1 MRTVSDLQARP
12 DAPSPSP
19 LLPAVPTRRI
29 AVLLVV
35 AVLVVVGPIVA
46 RATAQPAS
54 RYALTAALVERHSV
68 DIHGYRLGVDH
79 AIYEGRWRSDKAPGQ
94 PLLAV
99 PFFAAGRVLGL
110 DPAAGLHMTGDLGLW
125 WMTFW
130 SSTVPL
136 AALAAMMFL
145 TARRFAP
152 RAALP
157 ATLASVFATLLFPY
171 GAVLYGHCLAAA
183 FAFGG
188 WLAVDRAQER
198 ARARRWLLL
207 GGLLLAAAI
216 AVEYHV
222 AIVAVAVACIAA
234 RRHGRAAGWLAVGA
248 VPPMLAT
255 ALYQWIAFG
264 RPWRL
269 PYAYYAGVINGTSEG
284 GYKIPSP
291 SQVLDVFT
299 GTNGLL
305 LLTPLTVV
313 AIGAAVMCARRGGE
327 TATHAVLALAVTG
340 MYVVMI
346 AGWSGTPIAEDPG
359 PRYLIPALPFLAVPL
374 AVAWERLSR
383 VAVLAAIAGGLM
395 MALATFTDMLVGI
408 GQPRLDG
415 YLDHVRAHAFSQTLW
430 SIGFGD
436 VGTVCYVASV
446 VAVGALLVRGAQQA
460 ALHR

>member
-1 MRTVSDLQARP
+1 
-12 DAPSPSP
+12 
-19 LLPAVPTRRI
+19 
-29 AVLLVV
+29 
-35 AVLVVVGPIVA
+35 
-46 RATAQPAS
+46 
-54 RYALTAALVERHSV
+54 
-68 DIHGYRLGVDH
+68 
-79 AIYEGRWRSDKAPGQ
+79 
-94 PLLAV
+94 
-99 PFFAAGRVLGL
+99 
-110 DPAAGLHMTGDLGLW
+110 
-125 WMTFW
+125 
-130 SSTVPL
+130 
-136 AALAAMMFL
+136 
-145 TARRFAP
+145 
-152 RAALP
+152 
-157 ATLASVFATLLFPY
+157 
-171 GAVLYGHCLAAA
+171 VLYGHCLAAA

-198 ARARRWLLL
+198 AQARRWLLL
-207 GGLLLAAAI
+207 GGLLLAGAI

-222 AIVAVAVACIAA
+222 AIVAVAVAWIAA

-291 SQVLDVFT
+291 SQVLGVFT

-327 TATHAVLALAVTG
+327 TATHALVALAVTG

-346 AGWSGTPIAEDPG
+346 AGWSGTAIAEDPG

-374 AVAWERLSR
+374 AVAWERVSRLALLS
-383 VAVLAAIAGGLM
+383 ALFGGLM

-408 GQPRLDG
+408 GRPRLDG
-415 YLDHVRAHAFSQTLW
+415 YVDHLRVHAFSQTLW

-436 VGTVCYVASV
+436 VGTICYVASV
-446 VAVGALLVRGAQQA
+446 VAVGAWLVRGARQA